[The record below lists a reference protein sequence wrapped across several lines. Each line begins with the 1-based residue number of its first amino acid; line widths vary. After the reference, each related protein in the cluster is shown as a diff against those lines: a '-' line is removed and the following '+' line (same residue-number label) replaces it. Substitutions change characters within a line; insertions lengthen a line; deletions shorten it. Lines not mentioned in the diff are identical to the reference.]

1 MGDLIQRLREGYI
14 VKPKRWS
21 GDTHSD
27 SATGEVDA
35 EATDALMVEAAD
47 EIERLQATVDWL
59 PKTADGVPIMPGMYL
74 WYAHT
79 SPIDR
84 ERCVYGV
91 RCVNVDSRVAHMV
104 GGQDTTT
111 HTFYSTQAAAEAA

>member
-1 MGDLIQRLREGYI
+1 MSDLIQRLRKGYI

-47 EIERLQATVDWL
+47 EVERLQSENRQLMEQLSDKAYR
-59 PKTADGVPIMPGMYL
+59 DGHYVTLQEFME
-74 WYAHT
+74 H
-79 SPIDR
+79 R
-84 ERCVYGV
+84 K
-91 RCVNVDSRVAHMV
+91 
-104 GGQDTTT
+104 Q
-111 HTFYSTQAAAEAA
+111 QAAEAAGGEDE

>member
-1 MGDLIQRLREGYI
+1 MNKEPIDGNDHELTAAYLCGR
-14 VKPKRWS
+14 
-21 GDTHSD
+21 
-27 SATGEVDA
+27 ADA
-35 EATDALMVEAAD
+35 NEIIRKQQQ
-47 EIERLQATVDWL
+47 EIERLRATLDWL
-59 PKTADGVPIMPGMYL
+59 PKTADGVPIMPGMYV

-111 HTFYSTQAAAEAA
+111 HKFYSTQSAAEAAGGE